1 MLNYAG
7 PLMGSQ
13 PVSAMLPPATP
24 GTIPS
29 GVPGAQPSPTPLPP
43 PGPIHASA
51 GPHANALAAI
61 LKHAA
66 GPAGSGPQP
75 PPSPPQYSAITQPD
89 GSILLHIKLP
99 NGITGPVVK
108 VIPPIK
114 HPLNPHTP
122 PNISP
127 SSGQT

>member
-7 PLMGSQ
+7 PLIGSQ

-29 GVPGAQPSPTPLPP
+29 GVPGATPSPAPLPP
-43 PGPIHASA
+43 QPTIRPPA

-75 PPSPPQYSAITQPD
+75 PAPPPQYIASTQPD
-89 GSILLHIKLP
+89 GSILLHLKLP
-99 NGITGPVVK
+99 SGEVGPVVK
-108 VIPPIK
+108 VLPAIK
-114 HPLNPHTP
+114 HPLNPHQP

-127 SSGQT
+127 SAGQA